1 MARVQLNPDWICTH
15 SHSIGSLRDGIMR
28 PIDIVGWH
36 VKNNKKF
43 VAITDHGS
51 VSEWI
56 ELYTQCKANKVKPI
70 YGIEGY
76 ILFDRQKY
84 LETKEGKPEHIV
96 LLALNEV
103 GFKNIIKVHNDSW
116 ENFYK
121 KPIMSYETLFKNS
134 EGVVASTAC
143 MSGTLSRRLK
153 AKDIAGADEFI
164 ETMKKNFPDRF
175 FIELMTI
182 DMEEQDEINRQLIQM
197 AKKHEVPL
205 LVGNDPHYLTEEDKE
220 AHQLSLLIQSNKTVK
235 DLANGQG
242 WRFSAQDLW
251 LKNEKDIYKVWKE
264 RYSTDSIFTEE
275 VLAQAI
281 ENSNLITKKVE
292 NIYLEHPPRLPK
304 YPHGK
309 KILEEMATEGFGE
322 KLQLGLIPEDKID
335 FYMERVKYEL
345 KVIDDLELVDYFLLI
360 KEIHEFCK
368 ENNIAT
374 GPGRGSVSA
383 SLVTYLMGITKLD
396 PIKHEFIFER
406 FLNPARKTR
415 LKIFDATDVIKKPTE
430 IEKRPDKEIFVE
442 VDNHLRTPIEHE

>member
-1 MARVQLNPDWICTH
+1 MKSNNSLQLNPDWVATH
-15 SHSIGSLRDGIMR
+15 LHSIGSLRDGIMR
-28 PIDIVGWH
+28 PIDIVKWH
-36 VKNNKKF
+36 VDNKKKF

-51 VSEWI
+51 MSEWI
-56 ELYTQCKANKVKPI
+56 SLYTECKANKVKPI
-70 YGIEGY
+70 FGIEGY
-76 ILFDRQKY
+76 ILFDRDKY
-84 LETKEGKPEHIV
+84 LESKEGKPEHIV
-96 LLALNEV
+96 LLALNNV
-103 GFKNIIKVHNDSW
+103 GFKNIIKIHNDSW
-116 ENFYK
+116 EHFYK
-121 KPIMSYETLFKNS
+121 KPIMSYDTLFKHS
-134 EGVVASTAC
+134 EGIVASTAC
-143 MSGTLSRRLK
+143 MGGTLSRRLI

-164 ETMKKNFPDRF
+164 ELMKKNLPDRF

-182 DMEEQDEINRQLIQM
+182 DMAEQDELNRQLIQM

-205 LVGNDPHYLTEEDKE
+205 LVGNDPHYMTEEDKD

-235 DLANGQG
+235 DLANGQA
-242 WRFSAQDLW
+242 WKFSAQDLW
-251 LKNEKDIYKVWKE
+251 MKTEKDLYNTWKV
-264 RYSTDSIFTEE
+264 RYANDSIFTED
-275 VLAQAI
+275 VFIKATW
-281 ENSNLITKKVE
+281 NSNLITDKIE

-309 KILEEMATEGFGE
+309 KALEDMATEGFGE
-322 KLQLGLIPEDKID
+322 KLQLKLIPEDKID
-335 FYMERVKYEL
+335 LYMERVKYEL

-415 LKIFDATDVIKKPTE
+415 LKIF
-430 IEKRPDKEIFVE
+430 
-442 VDNHLRTPIEHE
+442 